1 MAAFNYKARNRAG
14 ALVTGVIEAINLD
27 AAASELL
34 GQGVTPIDIRPGK
47 GGRVKPQAAKTNKTS
62 ETAQKAGDNLS
73 ETEGRVSRKT
83 KAPSGVMNQD
93 AFQALNEALLRKKID
108 NAELMIFARQ
118 MQSLT
123 KSGLP
128 LDRALMGLQ
137 GSAKNPKF
145 KELLK
150 DLQRSIESGQSLS
163 SSMSR
168 HPKVFSQLFL
178 SLIDVGENTGRLD
191 LAFEQIGRYLTLEMT
206 TKKQVKSATRYPS
219 FVVVTIALALG
230 VITYFVIPA
239 FSDTFARLGAELPME
254 TRILIAISDFVVAW
268 WQFMIGGLVA
278 AVIGFKSWAK
288 SDQGG
293 LAWDERKRF
302 LPLAG
307 PIFQQVALARFA
319 RTFSMVMKAGVPI
332 VHGMG
337 IVANAVGNRYVA
349 KRILKM
355 RDGIS
360 RGESLYNTAV
370 ATNMFSPLVLQ
381 MIAVGEESGTIDQL
395 MEDVANFYDSEV
407 EYDLKRLS
415 EAIEPILIMV
425 IAGMVLVLA
434 LGVFLPIW
442 DLSSATSGG

>member
-1 MAAFNYKARNRAG
+1 MPAFNYKARNRAG
-14 ALVTGVIEAINLD
+14 ALVSGVIEAVNLD

-47 GGRVKPQAAKTNKTS
+47 GKAQPAKPSPPKTS
-62 ETAQKAGDNLS
+62 KASESSQKPAD
-73 ETEGRVSRKT
+73 GRP
-83 KAPSGVMNQD
+83 APESKNKPPPGLMNQD
-93 AFQALNEALLRKKID
+93 AFQTLNDALLRKKID
-108 NAELMIFARQ
+108 NVELMIFARQ

-128 LDRALMGLQ
+128 LDRALIGLQ
-137 GSAKNPKF
+137 ASAKNPKF
-145 KELLK
+145 RELLK

-191 LAFEQIGRYLTLEMT
+191 LAFEQIGRYLILEMN

-219 FVVVTIALALG
+219 FVVITIALALG

-239 FSDTFARLGAELPME
+239 FSDTFARLGAELPLE

-268 WQFMIGGLVA
+268 WQFLIGGLVA
-278 AVIGFKSWAK
+278 LIFGFKTWVK
-288 SDQGG
+288 SDGG
-293 LAWDERKRF
+293 GMAWDERKRF

-307 PIFQQVALARFA
+307 PIFERVALARFA

-337 IVANAVGNRYVA
+337 IVANAVGNKFIA

-370 ATNMFSPLVLQ
+370 STGMFSPLVLQ

-415 EAIEPILIMV
+415 EAIEPILIIV

-442 DLSSATSGG
+442 DLSSATSGR